1 MLASRHHIR
10 RVKSCQ
16 LSREISTLKHS
27 SNQNGFR
34 ARKRRRNP
42 AAAAASKPRVN
53 KTRVQAGCRDEVR
66 AMSPTSWWTTVS
78 EASMLVCNKRA
89 EFQMILFKNS
99 PQRTGFCMAGTRMG
113 VAAFAA
119 SLRNSAASS
128 RDARWSGCVSVIVPV
143 YNEVAHVHELL
154 QAIHA
159 APVKKEIVIVDDGST
174 DGTREKLRAMPLAS
188 DVTVV
193 FHEKNCGKGA
203 AIRTAL
209 RYARGEYILIQDSDL
224 EYDPQDYPALLRPL
238 ERHQANV
245 VYGVRPDRPERGL
258 PFFLGAKRLTHLTH
272 LLYSARIHDETTC
285 YKVFR
290 RSLLAQVSLECQRFE
305 FCPEVTAKL
314 CRMGE
319 KIAEVPIAYT
329 PRSAG
334 EGKKIRHA
342 DGWLAICTLLRHRF
356 SRRARWTR
364 SMDASSAPFA
374 VTFSRVPPE

>member
-1 MLASRHHIR
+1 MSVASLEA
-10 RVKSCQ
+10 VP
-16 LSREISTLKHS
+16 
-27 SNQNGFR
+27 
-34 ARKRRRNP
+34 RNN
-42 AAAAASKPRVN
+42 AAAPRA
-53 KTRVQAGCRDEVR
+53 TD
-66 AMSPTSWWTTVS
+66 
-78 EASMLVCNKRA
+78 
-89 EFQMILFKNS
+89 
-99 PQRTGFCMAGTRMG
+99 
-113 VAAFAA
+113 
-119 SLRNSAASS
+119 
-128 RDARWSGCVSVIVPV
+128 RWAGCVSVIVPV
-143 YNEVAHVHELL
+143 YNEVAHVDELL

-159 APVKKEIVIVDDGST
+159 SPVKKEIIIVDDGST

-209 RYARGEYILIQDSDL
+209 QYARGEYVLVQDSDL

-238 ERHQANV
+238 EQSMANV

-258 PFFLGAKRLTHLTH
+258 RFFLGAQLLTHLTH
-272 LLYSARIHDETTC
+272 LLHGAGIYDEATC

-290 RSLLAQVSLECQRFE
+290 RSLILQIDLQCQRFE

-319 KIAEVPIAYT
+319 KIAEVPIAYA

-334 EGKKIRHA
+334 ERKKNRHA
-342 DGWLAICTLLRHRF
+342 DGWLAIWTLLRHRF

-364 SMDASSAPFA
+364 CGQRGAEPRRPFP
-374 VTFSRVPPE
+374 VSFSRSPAE